1 MDKLNE
7 FLTKIRLIV
16 ERDKTTQYEKN
27 KRGENFNMFKILG
40 LSRNET
46 KLHSAFL
53 AELLNTKGSHGLKDK
68 FLIEFL
74 KNIIPKSKINPKETE
89 VFVEYNIGQKNEDA
103 TQGGIIDILLKD
115 NSGNA
120 IIIENNISVQ

>member
-53 AELLNTKGSHGLKDK
+53 AEFTAVQRKYLRHDLN
-68 FLIEFL
+68 
-74 KNIIPKSKINPKETE
+74 
-89 VFVEYNIGQKNEDA
+89 
-103 TQGGIIDILLKD
+103 
-115 NSGNA
+115 
-120 IIIENNISVQ
+120 

>member
-68 FLIEFL
+68 FLIEF
-74 KNIIPKSKINPKETE
+74 
-89 VFVEYNIGQKNEDA
+89 
-103 TQGGIIDILLKD
+103 
-115 NSGNA
+115 
-120 IIIENNISVQ
+120 